1 MLAFIIEA
9 FANEKLKRDALEK
22 ELRWARGDFS
32 NSYGGVVD
40 WRSLLVRSNVDFSGF
55 LLARNRHHSDV
66 YDVSVQHAT
75 QPKQNAPRPHPK
87 PQTPPGPLEHKQA
100 IYKDE
105 VLRAF
110 PVLSSVQQARSLYPV
125 KI

>member
-87 PQTPPGPLEHKQA
+87 PQHLLDPLNTNRRFTKT
-100 IYKDE
+100 
-105 VLRAF
+105 
-110 PVLSSVQQARSLYPV
+110 RSCGRFLF
-125 KI
+125 